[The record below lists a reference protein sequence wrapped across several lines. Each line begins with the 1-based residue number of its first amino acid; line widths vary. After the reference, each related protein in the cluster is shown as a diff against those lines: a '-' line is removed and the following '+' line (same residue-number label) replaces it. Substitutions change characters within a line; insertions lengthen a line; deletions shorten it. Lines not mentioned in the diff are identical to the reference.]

1 MSYNARRL
9 MTPPSRYDRAT
20 SPFEWG
26 GNHYVRRNRR
36 PAPGPFYCVENAG
49 GAVMGALDGK
59 VAIVTGGT
67 SGIGAAT
74 ATLFVREGARV
85 VIAGRRREPGDRLPP
100 TPGDPPPFLP
110 PNATL
115 DTNRKP

>member
-49 GAVMGALDGK
+49 GAVMGALDGT
-59 VAIVTGGT
+59 VSIVTGGS

-74 ATLFVREGARV
+74 ATLFVRERAGVAV
-85 VIAGRRREPGDRLPP
+85 AGRRQEAAERMAL
-100 TPGDPPPFLP
+100 
-110 PNATL
+110 AL
-115 DTNRKP
+115 DD